1 MTSSKPVILI
11 GFLSSLTKTSPVL
24 PEAVVR
30 PIPEII
36 MNLPSTVHAGP
47 RFRPGRIFATPAAL
61 EVIADAN
68 VSILD
73 LLIRHLRG
81 DWGDLSESD
90 RQQNELSVDA
100 GLRLLSSYVL
110 PGGQTVW
117 VITEWDRTCTTLLLP
132 GDY

>member
-1 MTSSKPVILI
+1 
-11 GFLSSLTKTSPVL
+11 
-24 PEAVVR
+24 
-30 PIPEII
+30 
-36 MNLPSTVHAGP
+36 MNLPSTHHARP

-61 EVIADAN
+61 QVIADAK

-90 RQQNELSVDA
+90 RQQNELSVEA
-100 GLRLLSSYVL
+100 GLRILSSYVL
-110 PGGQTVW
+110 PNQQTVW
-117 VITEWDRTCTTLLLP
+117 VITEWDRSATTFLLP